1 LETFIPIIT
10 SWGVNIAGVLIGL
23 WASFKVSNWVQTQI
37 TSKLQA
43 RSFDATLAI
52 FFGSLAKWALLV
64 SAVLGLMG
72 FVGIQTTSFAA
83 IIGAAGLA
91 IGLAFQGTL
100 SNFSAGIVLLVFRPL

>member
-1 LETFIPIIT
+1 METFIPIIT